1 MLIKQKISYLH
12 ALWTQ
17 TILVVKSI
25 KWHDFA
31 INAIAILFVHE
42 RLNIPEAY
50 SETSWASKMELFAKI
65 VNNKASFDIFAE
77 SSILDVR
84 LGSEYIFTF
93 LQELFHILL
102 GKILGKEDS

>member
-1 MLIKQKISYLH
+1 
-12 ALWTQ
+12 
-17 TILVVKSI
+17 
-25 KWHDFA
+25 
-31 INAIAILFVHE
+31 
-42 RLNIPEAY
+42 
-50 SETSWASKMELFAKI
+50 MELFAKI

-77 SSILDVR
+77 SSILDVQ